1 MSDTELPRL
10 KTRAERL
17 GRANE
22 LNNHANLIW
31 GIAEL
36 LRGDYKQSEY
46 GRVILPLVVMR
57 RLDQALEHTKKD
69 VLDKVADLE
78 RRGIEHMER
87 PLRGAA
93 GRQFFNRSPLT
104 FPQLLNDPGQIA
116 VNLRIYLDGFS
127 SLAQQV
133 FENFGFETQIERLE
147 RSNLLYPV
155 VSRICDVDLH
165 PDRIEPEDM
174 GAIFEDLIR
183 KFAEQSN
190 ETAGEHFTP
199 REVVRLMVDLLLA
212 GDDRALTDKAPIRTV
227 YDCACGTGGMLSEAY
242 RHITALNDNADVRL
256 YGQELNPESY
266 AICLADIL
274 LKDQDASRIAQGNTL
289 SRDQHRGE
297 RFHYGIANPPFGV
310 DWSKVEREVREEHAR
325 GEGGR
330 FAAGLPRKS
339 DGQLLFL
346 LNLVAKMREV
356 EKDGGRVAI
365 VLNGSPLFTGAAG
378 SGESEIRRYLVE
390 NDMLE
395 GIVALPE
402 QLFYNTGIATYVWVL
417 TNRKSAEREGKVQ
430 LVDAREMWV
439 KMRRSLGDK
448 RRLISDEFIEEL
460 GRLYGA
466 FDDSDDRV
474 KIMPNEAFG
483 YRSIVVEQ
491 PLRARWEIGP
501 DTWAGVDQEKALDKL
516 YSESD
521 PPAACAALAQM
532 PHAVYGTEK
541 DASDAIKAALLTTL
555 PKVPA
560 SLLKALVARSLVRDP
575 DAEPVRDAKGRI
587 VPDPDLR
594 DTENVPLNEDIQT
607 YLEREVLPHVE
618 GAWCPDPVGKVGY
631 EVPFTRLFY
640 RYTPLRP
647 SAEIKQELREL
658 ESDIRQLLDEVLV

>member
-1 MSDTELPRL
+1 M
-10 KTRAERL
+10 
-17 GRANE
+17 NE

-57 RLDQALEHTKKD
+57 RLDQALESTKKA
-69 VLDKVADLE
+69 VLDMAADME
-78 RRGIEHMER
+78 RRGIENER
-87 PLRGAA
+87 PLRTAA
-93 GRQFFNRSPLT
+93 GLQFFNKSPLT

-116 VNLRIYLDGFS
+116 VNVRIYLDGFS
-127 SLAQQV
+127 SLAREV
-133 FENFGFETQIERLE
+133 FENFSFETQIERLE

-155 VSRICDVDLH
+155 IARICDVDLH
-165 PDRIEPEDM
+165 PDRIDPDDM
-174 GAIFEDLIR
+174 GAIFEELIR

-242 RHITALNDNADVRL
+242 RHITALNSAADVRL

-274 LKDQDASRIAQGNTL
+274 VKNQDASRIAHGNTL
-289 SRDQHRGE
+289 SDDQHRGE

-325 GEGGR
+325 GEDGR

-365 VLNGSPLFTGAAG
+365 VLNGSPLFTGGAG
-378 SGESEIRRYLVE
+378 SGESEIRRFLIE
-390 NDMLE
+390 NDLLE
-395 GIVALPE
+395 AIIALPE
-402 QLFYNTGIATYVWVL
+402 QLFYNTGIATYVWVI
-417 TNRKSAEREGKVQ
+417 TNRKSAEREGNVQ
-430 LVDAREMWV
+430 LIDARAMWV
-439 KMRRSLGDK
+439 RMRKSLGDK
-448 RRLISDEFIEEL
+448 RRRISDDFIEEL
-460 GRLYGA
+460 NQLYGA
-466 FDDSDDRV
+466 FEENDRV

-483 YRSIVVEQ
+483 YRTIVVEQ

-501 DTWAGVDQEKALDKL
+501 DTWASVDQEKAMDKL
-516 YSESD
+516 YSQSD
-521 PPAACAALAQM
+521 APAVCAALAHM
-532 PHAVYGTEK
+532 PHVDYATEK
-541 DASDAIKAALLTTL
+541 EASDAIKAALLATL

-560 SLLKALVARSLVRDP
+560 PLLKGLVARTLVRNVN
-575 DAEPVRDAKGRI
+575 AEPVRDGTGRL
-587 VPDPDLR
+587 VADPELR
-594 DTENVPLNEDIQT
+594 DTENVPLDEDVEA
-607 YLEREVLPHVE
+607 YLDREVRPHVPD
-618 GAWCPDPVGKVGY
+618 AWCPDPAGKTGY

-640 RYTPLRP
+640 RYAPPRP
-647 SAEIKQELREL
+647 SRQIKRELRQLEEEL
-658 ESDIRQLLDEVLV
+658 RQLLTEAIV

>member
-1 MSDTELPRL
+1 MPSVQ
-10 KTRAERL
+10 TRADRL
-17 GRANE
+17 RRTNE
-22 LNNHANLIW
+22 LNNHASLIW

-57 RLDQALEHTKKD
+57 RLDQALEATKAE
-69 VLDKVADLE
+69 VLAKLADLE
-78 RRGIEHMER
+78 RRGIDNIER

-93 GRQFFNRSPLT
+93 GLQFFNKSPLT

-127 SLAQQV
+127 ALAREV
-133 FENFGFETQIERLE
+133 FENFGFEMQIERLE

-155 VSRICDVDLH
+155 ISRICDVDLH
-165 PDRIEPEDM
+165 PDRIAPEDM
-174 GAIFEDLIR
+174 GAIFEELIR

-227 YDCACGTGGMLSEAY
+227 YDCACGTGGMLSEAFA
-242 RHITALNDNADVRL
+242 HIRALNSAADVRL

-274 LKDQDASRIAQGNTL
+274 VKNQDASRIKHGNTL
-289 SRDQHRGE
+289 SDDQHRGD

-310 DWSKVEREVREEHAR
+310 DWSKVERDVREEHAR
-325 GEGGR
+325 GGDGR
-330 FAAGLPRKS
+330 FAPGLPRKS

-365 VLNGSPLFTGAAG
+365 VLNGSPLFTGG
-378 SGESEIRRYLVE
+378 PGDNNESAIRRFLIE
-390 NDMLE
+390 NDLVE

-439 KMRRSLGDK
+439 KMRKGLGDK
-448 RRLISDEFIEEL
+448 RRYVSDEHIEEL

-466 FDDSDDRV
+466 FEDNDRV

-483 YRSIVVEQ
+483 YRTVVVEQ

-501 DTWAGVDQEKALDKL
+501 DTWIGVDQEKALDKL
-516 YSESD
+516 YRESD
-521 PPAACAALAQM
+521 PPVICAALARM
-532 PHAVYGTEK
+532 PHAVYSTEK
-541 DASDAIKAALLTTL
+541 EASDAIKSALLNTL

-560 SLLKALVARSLVRDP
+560 PLLKRLVARTLVRDP
-575 DAEPVRDAKGRI
+575 AAEPVRDASGR
-587 VPDPDLR
+587 VVADAELR
-594 DTENVPLNEDIQT
+594 DTENIPLGEDVET
-607 YLEREVLPHVE
+607 YLAREVRPHIPD
-618 GAWCPDPVGKVGY
+618 AWCPEPVGKIGY
-631 EVPFTRLFY
+631 EIPFTRLFY
-640 RYTPLRP
+640 RYEPPRSST
-647 SAEIKQELREL
+647 EIKAELRDL
-658 ESDIRQLLDEVLV
+658 ETEIRYMLEETLT